1 MTTARR
7 LLLDEN
13 MPRSVAEGLAAAG
26 HDVLSVAAS
35 APGINDLAV
44 LARAHEGRRWLLTFD
59 ADFGELVFHK
69 GAVAPPAI
77 VYFRLH
83 PIVASEVLAL
93 ALRALGEDADACF
106 TVVTRESTRRRPFSS
121 VVSDGGA

>member
-1 MTTARR
+1 MTTTRS

-26 HDVLSVAAS
+26 HDVLSVAAT
-35 APGINDLAV
+35 APGIDDLAV
-44 LARAHEGRRWLLTFD
+44 LALARQGHRWLLTFD

-69 GAVAPPAI
+69 GAAAPPA
-77 VYFRLH
+77 VLYFRVH

-93 ALRALGEDADACF
+93 ALRALGEDADGGF
-106 TVVTRESTRRRPFSS
+106 TVVTREGTRRRPFAPA
-121 VVSDGGA
+121 VTDGGV